1 MQSVFT
7 YFRERF
13 PLPAVLVL
21 AFGTAVFMV
30 AGYSPEQPNSVTYV
44 LTGLIALA
52 FTAFLL
58 RQRVMDEFKDRNH
71 DSANYPNRPVQRGA
85 ISIKN
90 LVWLGISAFL
100 IEIGSVLEIAY
111 ISEHWLSVFWY
122 LSVIAF
128 SLLTAFEFFIPKWL
142 NQHFTL
148 YFFSHQLIF
157 FFFSAWAFSVFLPS
171 NFSRAICG
179 SLSFVLIMASLE
191 IMRKYEIRRNS
202 AGEVVADTYL
212 AVWGKRA
219 TNIAL
224 AIGLFL
230 SGLFASSFEGVWLLI
245 IGILAG
251 LIIIGVRKS
260 ERAVQAATIG
270 GFFALG
276 LVAYFS

>member
-1 MQSVFT
+1 
-7 YFRERF
+7 
-13 PLPAVLVL
+13 
-21 AFGTAVFMV
+21 
-30 AGYSPEQPNSVTYV
+30 
-44 LTGLIALA
+44 
-52 FTAFLL
+52 
-58 RQRVMDEFKDRNH
+58 
-71 DSANYPNRPVQRGA
+71 
-85 ISIKN
+85 
-90 LVWLGISAFL
+90 
-100 IEIGSVLEIAY
+100 
-111 ISEHWLSVFWY
+111 
-122 LSVIAF
+122 
-128 SLLTAFEFFIPKWL
+128 
-142 NQHFTL
+142 
-148 YFFSHQLIF
+148 
-157 FFFSAWAFSVFLPS
+157 
-171 NFSRAICG
+171 
-179 SLSFVLIMASLE
+179 MASLE